1 MSISRTVSG
10 PEVAARWC
18 KDALNRLLFC
28 LSNRRYWPQLCVLR
42 HLSPDTADQIISAT
56 SQQFFGLD
64 KDSDGDS
71 PIQILNS
78 RACECDLLA
87 QEVIL
92 AHSATPGCCF
102 DNLVSMA
109 PNCVRQCISDM
120 SACKQ
125 HADPERVRSLLQQS
139 DDMPV
144 AAWCV
149 THAKSAV

>member
-1 MSISRTVSG
+1 MVQRRTERPSV
-10 PEVAARWC
+10 
-18 KDALNRLLFC
+18 LLEQPQDQ
-28 LSNRRYWPQLCVLR
+28 PQLCVLR
-42 HLSPDTADQIISAT
+42 HLCPETADQIISAT

-71 PIQILNS
+71 PIRIFNLW
-78 RACECDLLA
+78 ACEDDVLA

-125 HADPERVRSLLQQS
+125 HADPERV
-139 DDMPV
+139 
-144 AAWCV
+144 
-149 THAKSAV
+149 

>member
-1 MSISRTVSG
+1 MSRS
-10 PEVAARWC
+10 
-18 KDALNRLLFC
+18 DLLFC
-28 LSNRRYWPQLCVLR
+28 LSNRRISHSSAYSGILAPE
-42 HLSPDTADQIISAT
+42 TADQIISAT

-64 KDSDGDS
+64 KHSDEAS
-71 PIQILNS
+71 PIRILNVW
-78 RACECDLLA
+78 ACECDLLA

-109 PNCVRQCISDM
+109 PNNVRHYISDM

-125 HADPERVRSLLQQS
+125 RADPERVRSLLRQS

-144 AAWCV
+144 ASLV
-149 THAKSAV
+149 RHARQRVP